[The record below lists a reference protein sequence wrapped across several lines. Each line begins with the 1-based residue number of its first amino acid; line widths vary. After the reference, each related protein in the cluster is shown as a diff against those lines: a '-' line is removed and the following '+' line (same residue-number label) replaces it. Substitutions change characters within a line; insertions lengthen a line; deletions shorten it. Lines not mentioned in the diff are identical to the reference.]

1 MEVQDVPIN
10 AGDDD
15 PDADRERERMLRW
28 FNDHGYEADIQALRR
43 MHPGLLSL
51 EGRARAH
58 GWGG

>member
-15 PDADRERERMLRW
+15 LDADRERERMLRW

-51 EGRARAH
+51 EGWARAH